1 MLVLVAI
8 VGAAVV
14 QGIGSLKPRKGL
26 SPASDGSVRKGQA
39 FEDVA
44 VAQDIG
50 SSRLRKGLSPASGDL
65 VRNGQVFEDIAV

>member
-1 MLVLVAI
+1 MLELVAI
-8 VGAAVV
+8 V
-14 QGIGSLKPRKGL
+14 
-26 SPASDGSVRKGQA
+26 
-39 FEDVA
+39 DVA